1 MKTKIKEKLTNKYI
15 FAIVILLFALII
27 IPICFNFLFIWDSGF
42 SNGKTSDWF
51 VFYGG
56 IFGGLIGGF
65 FTYLALLLTLN
76 NQRDQKVK
84 EMRPRI
90 DIPFQSMTF
99 SSKKDDNDRIAI
111 ELNNIGGTLA
121 KNLECKLSIM
131 NYDEI
136 RSGFKNN
143 TGGFMVGSN
152 EEDVYFNLWKTVEGG
167 LRGDYVGHFCKEYD
181 DVFIGS
187 CVPLALDY
195 KAKST
200 YLLNDDVSEWINRLG
215 GLGEKIVT
223 MNLEIKYSS
232 LEFGDFT
239 DNFKLEWNCISNNA
253 TLKSDRLIYNFV
265 LKSTLDKR

>member
-1 MKTKIKEKLTNKYI
+1 M
-15 FAIVILLFALII
+15 
-27 IPICFNFLFIWDSGF
+27 WDSGL

-51 VFYGG
+51 VFYGS

-76 NQRDQKVK
+76 NERDEKVK

-90 DIPFQSMTF
+90 DIPFQSMKF
-99 SSKKDDNDRIAI
+99 SSEKDNNDRIVI

-121 KNLECKLSIM
+121 KNLECKLSIS

-136 RSGFKNN
+136 RTDFKNN
-143 TGGFMVGSN
+143 TGSFIVGSK
-152 EEDVYFNLWKTVEGG
+152 EEDIYFNLWETTEGG
-167 LRGDYVGHFCKEYD
+167 HRGDWIGTFCKEYD

-187 CVPLALDY
+187 CVPLTLNY
-195 KAKST
+195 KAKSI
-200 YLLNDDVSEWINRLG
+200 YLLDYEVSEWVNRLG

-223 MNLEIKYSS
+223 MNLEVKYSS

-239 DNFKLEWNCISNNA
+239 DNFKLEWDCISNN
-253 TLKSDRLIYNFV
+253 TILERDRLIYNFM
-265 LKSTLDKR
+265 LRSILDKK